1 MSERHPLG
9 TEITQGLTAHQRIKR
24 RRWVAHSLKYGAL
37 TWKQLIGLIARN
49 SGSISQL
56 VVCLAIGG
64 LPPSQGHFGL
74 GRRDSLAGAA
84 IEQAAETKQVPD
96 HTAGRMALCQQRS
109 QARLGRLDLLASS
122 LLSSSITTV

>member
-37 TWKQLIGLIARN
+37 TWKQLIGQIAQN

-56 VVCLAIGG
+56 VVCFAIGS
-64 LPPSQGHFGL
+64 LPPSQDHFGL
-74 GRRDSLAGAA
+74 GRRDGVAGAA
-84 IEQAAETKQVPD
+84 IEQAAGRKQATD
-96 HTAGRMALCQQRS
+96 DCAGGTAR
-109 QARLGRLDLLASS
+109 
-122 LLSSSITTV
+122 